1 MVGQAGSP
9 TRIVHA
15 YVTLIQSEVKVKVKV
30 TGLLKFRKL
39 HFSTSISSAILV
51 CSSKLMADRDSTGPS
66 LQLIGTRLSNFL
78 LINLSREFKLREMSI
93 LHEFQMAIFPCTAER
108 LRSHGRACW

>member
-39 HFSTSISSAILV
+39 HFSTSTSSAILEWR
-51 CSSKLMADRDSTGPS
+51 SQLIGDYDSRPMGPS
-66 LQLIGTRLSNFL
+66 LQLF
-78 LINLSREFKLREMSI
+78 EPDF
-93 LHEFQMAIFPCTAER
+93 
-108 LRSHGRACW
+108 